1 LSETLKDLE
10 AVPSLHPLAP
20 LHDPG
25 TVRARCAAILRSV
38 EAGVSPSFS
47 IDRSRLDAVAE
58 RVAAL
63 TLRRFPDLVIPVH
76 SRWRHFEAGGVQRK
90 AEMDAALAGLSVAD
104 QARARFDLTVVSV
117 LLDAGAG
124 ANWRYT
130 ESRQLAAAALP
141 RAAPDE
147 LLAMLDRSAAGGAA
161 APVPEPSSPASAPA
175 SAPADAPA
183 GAPVYTRSEGLGVAS
198 FRAFMAGAFSA
209 RAGEPCRADAATLR
223 HVDAAAL
230 RAVFQSSPSN
240 PVVGLEGRAA
250 LLARLG
256 TVLQA
261 EGLRS
266 GHEAR
271 PGLLFDRLTAGG
283 TRTQVSATELLGEVL
298 RTLSPIWPSGSKV
311 QGLPAG
317 DVWPHRW
324 AGAATGGGGEEDGNS
339 ALSTTQAT
347 DRTTDGWVPFHKLS
361 QWMSYSLLE
370 PLQWAGVQVT
380 GLDALTGLP
389 EYRNGGLLLDAGVI
403 VPRSPRMLARS
414 WKPGDEFI
422 IEWRALTVALLDEVA
437 VLVRHKLGKTAQEL
451 PLACILEGG
460 TWAAGREIAKELRAD
475 GAPPLK
481 IESDGTVF

>member
-1 LSETLKDLE
+1 MNETLKDLD
-10 AVPSLHPLAP
+10 APPSLHPLAP

-25 TVRARCAAILRSV
+25 TIRARCAAILRSV
-38 EAGVSPSFS
+38 EAGVSSNFAL
-47 IDRSRLDAVAE
+47 DRSRLDAVAE

-63 TLRRFPDLVIPVH
+63 TLRRFPDLVIPYH
-76 SRWRHFEAGGVQRK
+76 SRWRHFESGGVDRK
-90 AEMDAALAGLSVAD
+90 AEMDLALAGRSPAE

-124 ANWRYT
+124 PNWRYT
-130 ESRQLAAAALP
+130 ESRKLAAAALP
-141 RAAPDE
+141 QAAPDE
-147 LLAMLDRSAAGGAA
+147 LLAMLDRSASGTAA
-161 APVPEPSSPASAPA
+161 APAEAPA
-175 SAPADAPA
+175 AASDAAA
-183 GAPVYTRSEGLGVAS
+183 GTDSPVYTRSEGLGVAS

-209 RAGEPCRADAATLR
+209 KPDEPWRADAATLR

-240 PVVGLEGRAA
+240 PVVGLEGRAG
-250 LLARLG
+250 LLSRLG

-261 EGLRS
+261 EGTRS

-271 PGLLFDRLTAGG
+271 PGLLYDRLTAGG
-283 TRTQVSATELLGEVL
+283 TQTQVSATALLGEVL

-324 AGAATGGGGEEDGNS
+324 AGAAVGDEAGGEVGM
-339 ALSTTQAT
+339 T

-361 QWMSYSLLE
+361 QWMTYSLLE

-403 VPRSPRMLARS
+403 VPRSPRLLTRS

-422 IEWRALTVALLDEVA
+422 VEWRALTVALLDEVA
-437 VLVRHKLGKTAQEL
+437 TRVRQRLQRTPEQL

-460 TWAAGREIAKELRAD
+460 TWAAGREIAREQRPD
-475 GAPPLK
+475 GSPPLR
-481 IESDGTVF
+481 IDSDGTLF